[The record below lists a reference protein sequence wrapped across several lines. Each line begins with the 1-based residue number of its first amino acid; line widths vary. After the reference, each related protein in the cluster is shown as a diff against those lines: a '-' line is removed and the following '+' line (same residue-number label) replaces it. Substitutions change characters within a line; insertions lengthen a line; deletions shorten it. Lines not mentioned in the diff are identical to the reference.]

1 MGTQSGSKHQSSRRV
16 VLVTQPYWPDI
27 QSTSHLLTELLDALD
42 DGEIQFSVVCGYPAL
57 LGGGAAGKIPQH
69 ERRGEIEIFRCGLQG
84 DQRSS
89 VFRRLMGM
97 LTFVLSA
104 TCRVIR
110 IGPGATVCTLTN
122 PPFAP
127 IWIAALGKVFGFSWQ
142 LICHDVYPDGLVAV
156 GKLRDGSWITRFWG
170 LANRFALGEAEQ
182 VVVLGRDM
190 AERVRQHYEVSE
202 ERIRVI
208 PHWSVNDGGGDLLP
222 SSTELWR
229 SLAYEEDAFVVQ
241 YSGNMGLWH
250 DIDTLVRAAAL
261 LVREEQI
268 RFLFI
273 GDGMRRAQAQ
283 ALAKELGANN
293 IEWQAFQPE
302 EKLTDS
308 LACCHVALISQR
320 SRLTGIA
327 VPCKLYGI
335 LASGRAVVGMVPDD
349 SEVARTIAEAD
360 CGWRLDPDD
369 AEGLAALL
377 RELSKRPYEAREK
390 GARAYHAFDTKYR
403 LEHAASMYR
412 EIWRLNKS
420 G

>member
-1 MGTQSGSKHQSSRRV
+1 MGTQSEPKCQSSRRV

-57 LGGGAAGKIPQH
+57 LAGGALEKIPQH
-69 ERRGEIEIFRCGLQG
+69 ERRGKIEIFRCGLKG
-84 DQRSS
+84 ELRSS
-89 VFRRLMGM
+89 LFRRLVGM
-97 LTFVLSA
+97 IAFVLSA
-104 TCRVIR
+104 TCKIVCL
-110 IGPGATVCTLTN
+110 GPSATVCTLTN

-127 IWIAALGKVFGFSWQ
+127 IWIAILGKMFGFPWQ
-142 LICHDVYPDGLVAV
+142 VICHDVYPDGLVAV
-156 GKLRDGSWITRFWG
+156 GKLRDGSLITRLWR
-170 LANRFALGEAEQ
+170 LANRFALGEAER

-190 AERVRQHYEVSE
+190 AERVRQQYEVSE

-208 PHWSVNDGGGDLLP
+208 PHWSVSDGGGAFLP

-229 SLAYEEDAFVVQ
+229 SLTYEEDAFVVQ

-261 LVREEQI
+261 LAEEEQI

-283 ALAKELGANN
+283 ALAKELGVNN

-302 EKLTDS
+302 EKLRDS
-308 LACCHVALISQR
+308 LASCHVALISQR
-320 SRLTGIA
+320 SGLTGIA

-349 SEVARTIAEAD
+349 SEVARTIVEED
-360 CGWRLDPDD
+360 CGWRLDSDD
-369 AEGLAALL
+369 AEDLAALL
-377 RELSKRPYEAREK
+377 RNLSKRTREVREK

-412 EIWRLNKS
+412 EIWRSNEL